1 MSRHL
6 LFTLIA
12 LVALSPSL
20 GAWQEAADPKRR
32 EQLAQEIERAM
43 RAFDS
48 DGFAIVE
55 KLQPQETVREILLE
69 IVREKRYL
77 NAKSNSDYLY
87 FVGAVDWLGKMREP
101 RAIPMI
107 EKVATDDDSHSH
119 GARVIAVQALGR
131 IDPQRSKDVLV
142 QVLYSAGEDRY
153 LRVKAAEALAETRD
167 RQALD
172 AIETWARGETRPHY
186 RQRLEAAAKKL
197 RAKLQ

>member
-1 MSRHL
+1 M
-6 LFTLIA
+6 
-12 LVALSPSL
+12 ALSPSL
-20 GAWQEAADPKRR
+20 GAWQLAADPDRR
-32 EQLAQEIERAM
+32 KQLEEQIEMQM
-43 RAFDS
+43 RGFDS
-48 DGFAIVE
+48 GGFAVVE

-69 IVREKRYL
+69 ILSTKRCV
-77 NAKSNSDYLY
+77 NPKRDWDYPCL
-87 FVGAVDWLGKMREP
+87 VVAVDWLGKMREP

-107 EKVATDDDSHSH
+107 EKVATDDNHSH
-119 GARVIAVQALGR
+119 GARVAAVQALGR